1 MLSVGLLDFSCVLNT
16 PHQIGSHIGSEKK
29 KKTVILTLSHSKETL
44 ADITAISYSSNS
56 CVYPSYKD
64 SMSELAEL
72 ISCMFRQLAELLLPG
87 LMVAL

>member
-29 KKTVILTLSHSKETL
+29 TVVLTLSHSKETL

-72 ISCMFRQLAELLLPG
+72 ISCMFHQLAELLLPG

>member
-1 MLSVGLLDFSCVLNT
+1 MHRTRSGPILD
-16 PHQIGSHIGSEKK
+16 QK

-72 ISCMFRQLAELLLPG
+72 ISCMFRQLAELFLPG